1 MNQVIQEPTAAEQL
15 AAVIAGNGTTRYIGT
30 MRPILARIP
39 ETQLVDLDAMAKMS
53 GKSRSAMVVHL
64 LDVAIEEV
72 RRVSTPAALK
82 RIDAEALSALQVLQ
96 QFPEGAEQ
104 GEA

>member
-1 MNQVIQEPTAAEQL
+1 MNQLIDQPTAAEQL

-30 MRPILARIP
+30 MRPVLARVP
-39 ETQLVDLDAMAKMS
+39 ETQLVELDAMAKFS

-64 LDVAIEEV
+64 LDVAFQEV
-72 RRVSTPAALK
+72 RRVSDPSVVK
-82 RIDAEALSALQVLQ
+82 RIDAEAFAALQVLQ
-96 QFPEGAEQ
+96 SFPQDAEQ

>member
-15 AAVIAGNGTTRYIGT
+15 AAVIAGNGTTRYTGT

-64 LDVAIEEV
+64 L
-72 RRVSTPAALK
+72 
-82 RIDAEALSALQVLQ
+82 LSLIHI
-96 QFPEGAEQ
+96 
-104 GEA
+104 

>member
-1 MNQVIQEPTAAEQL
+1 
-15 AAVIAGNGTTRYIGT
+15 
-30 MRPILARIP
+30 
-39 ETQLVDLDAMAKMS
+39 
-53 GKSRSAMVVHL
+53 MVVHL

>member
-82 RIDAEALSALQVLQ
+82 RIDAEALSAFQVLQ